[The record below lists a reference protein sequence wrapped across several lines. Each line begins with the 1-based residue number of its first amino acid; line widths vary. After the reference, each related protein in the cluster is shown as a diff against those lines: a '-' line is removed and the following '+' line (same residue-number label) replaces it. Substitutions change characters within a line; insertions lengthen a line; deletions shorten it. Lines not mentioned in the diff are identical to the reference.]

1 MTRLYQRNGIEGEVL
16 AVRLT
21 ETYPT
26 SAHWIVEIQP
36 RGFGVNP
43 PWLQLKYSDE
53 EASYEGNNF
62 RIELAAYIAKT
73 LTGAKDYIVERSDQ

>member
-1 MTRLYQRNGIEGEVL
+1 MTRLYKATSWEGEVG

-26 SAHWIVEIQP
+26 SAHWIIEIEP
-36 RGFGVNP
+36 KGFGANP

-53 EASYEGNNF
+53 DEESSSEGNNF
-62 RIELAAYIAKT
+62 RIELAAYIAKK
-73 LTGAKDYIVERSDQ
+73 LTGAKDYEEVK